1 MKKHFVSINWKI
13 WMAIVGTML
22 IMLICGFFAHS
33 TIFKE
38 TKNELIIGQLQK
50 LSQTKIEE
58 ESLLPT
64 KYEIEKEGRKFDIRI
79 DLTINSIYTDEKE
92 YTQVIDEIIGTIE
105 AEAFF
110 KEEGRV
116 RSSDL
121 DYYYYVDWNM
131 EKDNAVIFLT
141 STRRSTNI
149 QTKTISYILGVLIIG
164 LFSSKLVTIRIARPI
179 QELKKFAEEISK
191 HNWKV
196 SAPATNN
203 DEIGQLAESLE
214 KMKNSLQKIEE
225 RERLFLQS
233 ISHDLKTP
241 VMIIQGYAQAILD
254 GVNLNKEVSMAEVIK
269 AESDRLERKIHQL
282 LTLNVL
288 RYSQDYYEIEE
299 FVRVD
304 KVIKNL
310 VKKFSLIQ
318 PDISWELNIEEI
330 EVKGNPEALLIAFEN
345 IIENQIRYAN
355 RSIRILMN
363 TNDQLE
369 IKISNDGPRFETSNP
384 MELFD
389 VYTRD
394 RNGKFGLGLAIA
406 SKIIKNHKGEIEAYN
421 TENGV
426 EFKIKF
432 N

>member
-330 EVKGNPEALLIAFEN
+330 EIKGNPEALLIAFEN

>member
-79 DLTINSIYTDEKE
+79 DLTINSNYTDEKE

>member
-79 DLTINSIYTDEKE
+79 DLTINSNYTDEKE

-105 AEAFF
+105 AEAFI

-121 DYYYYVDWNM
+121 DNYYYVDWNM